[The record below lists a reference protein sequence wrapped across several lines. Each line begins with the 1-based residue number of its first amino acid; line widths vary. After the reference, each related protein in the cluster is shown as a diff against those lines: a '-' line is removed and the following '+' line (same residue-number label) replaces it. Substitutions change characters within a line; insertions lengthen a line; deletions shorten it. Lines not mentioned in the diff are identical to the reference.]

1 MPSDEALRRLIRVAE
16 IIAADTQEPATQQR
30 AKEILALARIIEKES
45 KK

>member
-16 IIAADTQEPATQQR
+16 ILAADTREPATQQR
-30 AKEILALARIIEKES
+30 AQEILSLVRILEKEN